1 MTTHVRDL
9 ITDSLLELG
18 MLDPSEDVSAGA
30 GNSALRE
37 LNRMVSSWANDDL
50 MIYTVDRRTFAMVA
64 NQQDYTIG
72 VGGIFNTPYPVRP
85 GQINLVSVIL
95 NGVELPVEI
104 LNDEQWRDI
113 ALKAPYQTVPS
124 TIPLYMWA
132 DGNYPL
138 DGLHFYPVPTGPIP
152 LIMSVW
158 GQITAFGSMNDVV
171 TLPQGYEDAIVK
183 NLAIRLGPQ
192 YGVQASPAT
201 MALAQS
207 SKMRIRSQNW
217 EPTYRSVDPVLAG
230 VGSNIGRRSRG
241 YVVDP

>member
-9 ITDSLLELG
+9 LTDALLELG
-18 MLDPSEDVSAGA
+18 VFDPSEAIDAGA
-30 GNSALRE
+30 ANSALRE

-72 VGGIFNTPYPVRP
+72 VGGTFNTPYPVRP

-124 TIPLYMWA
+124 TIPNYVWA
-132 DGNYPL
+132 DGNFPL
-138 DGLHFYPVPTGPIP
+138 NGLHFYPVPTGPIP

-158 GQITAFGSMNDVV
+158 GQIVAFTSPNDVV

-183 NLAIRLGPQ
+183 NLAVRLGPR
-192 YGVQASPAT
+192 YGVQSNPAT
-201 MALAQS
+201 VALAQAA
-207 SKMRIRSQNW
+207 KMHIKSQNW
-217 EPTYRSVDPVLAG
+217 EPTYRSVDSALAG
-230 VGSNIGRRSRG
+230 VGSSIGRKSRG

>member
-9 ITDSLLELG
+9 LTDALLEIG
-18 MLDPSEDVSAGA
+18 MVDPSEPIDAGA
-30 GNSALRE
+30 ANSALRE
-37 LNRMVSSWANDDL
+37 LNRMLSSWANDDL
-50 MIYTVDRRTFAMVA
+50 MIPSMDRRTFVMSA

-72 VGGIFNTPYPVRP
+72 VGGTFNTPYAVRP

-113 ALKAPYQTVPS
+113 ALKGPYQTVPS

-138 DGLHFYPVPTGPIP
+138 SGLHFYPVPTTAVP

-158 GQITAFGSMNDVV
+158 GQIVAFATINDTV
-171 TLPQGYEDAIVK
+171 TLPVGYEDAIVK
-183 NLAIRLGPQ
+183 NLALRLGPR
-192 YGVQASPAT
+192 YGVQTNQVT
-201 MALAQS
+201 MLLAQTA
-207 SKMRIRSQNW
+207 KMHIKSQNW
-217 EPTYRSVDPVLAG
+217 EVAFRSVDSALAG
-230 VGSNIGRRSRG
+230 VGSSIGRKSRG
-241 YVVDP
+241 YVIDN

>member
-1 MTTHVRDL
+1 MATHVRDL
-9 ITDSLLELG
+9 LTDALLELG
-18 MLDPSEDVSAGA
+18 VFDPSEAIDAGA
-30 GNSALRE
+30 ANSALRE
-37 LNRMVSSWANDDL
+37 LNRMLSSWANDDL

-104 LNDEQWRDI
+104 YNDEQWRDL
-113 ALKAPYQTVPS
+113 ALKGPYQTVPS

-158 GQITAFGSMNDVV
+158 GQITAFASVNDTV

-183 NLAIRLGPQ
+183 NLSIRLGPR
-192 YGVQASPAT
+192 YGVQSSPAT
-201 MALAQS
+201 ASLAQTA
-207 SKMRIRSQNW
+207 KMHIKSQNW
-217 EPTYRSVDPVLAG
+217 EPTYRTVDPVLAG
-230 VGSNIGRRSRG
+230 ASSSIGRRSRG

>member
-1 MTTHVRDL
+1 M
-9 ITDSLLELG
+9 ELG
-18 MLDPSEDVSAGA
+18 VLDPSEAIDAGA
-30 GNSALRE
+30 ANSALRE
-37 LNRMVSSWANDDL
+37 LNRMLSSWANDDL

-72 VGGIFNTPYPVRP
+72 VGGTFNTPYPVRP

-95 NGVELPVEI
+95 NGVELAVEI

-124 TIPLYMWA
+124 TIPNYMWA

-138 DGLHFYPVPTGPIP
+138 DGLHFYPVPTAPIP

-158 GQITAFGSMNDVV
+158 GQITAFISVNDVV

-183 NLAIRLGPQ
+183 NLAIRLGPR
-192 YGVQASPAT
+192 YGVQSNPVTAS
-201 MALAQS
+201 LAQTA
-207 SKMRIRSQNW
+207 KMHIKSQNW
-217 EPTYRSVDPVLAG
+217 EQTFRSVDSALAG
-230 VGSNIGRRSRG
+230 VGSNIGRQSRG

>member
-1 MTTHVRDL
+1 MTLVRDL
-9 ITDSLLELG
+9 LTDALLEIG
-18 MLDPSEDVSAGA
+18 MIDPSEAIDPGA
-30 GNSALRE
+30 ANGALRE
-37 LNRMVSSWANDDL
+37 LNRMLSTWANDDL

-72 VGGIFNTPYPVRP
+72 VGGTFNTPYAVRP

-104 LNDEQWRDI
+104 LNDEQWRNI

-124 TIPLYMWA
+124 TIPNYIWA

-138 DGLHFYPVPTGPIP
+138 NGLHFYPVPTTAVP

-158 GQITAFGSMNDVV
+158 GQIVAFTSINQTV

-183 NLAIRLGPQ
+183 GLALRLAPR
-192 YGVQASPAT
+192 YGVQVNQATAS
-201 MALAQS
+201 LAQAA
-207 SKMRIRSQNW
+207 KMHIKSQNW
-217 EPTYRSVDPVLAG
+217 EPTYRTVDSALAG
-230 VGSNIGRRSRG
+230 VGSNIGRLSRG
-241 YVVDP
+241 YVVD

>member
-1 MTTHVRDL
+1 MATYVRDL
-9 ITDSLLELG
+9 LIDALMELG
-18 MLDPSEDVSAGA
+18 VLDPSEAIDAGA
-30 GNSALRE
+30 ANSALRE

-72 VGGIFNTPYPVRP
+72 VGGTFNTPYAVRP

-113 ALKAPYQTVPS
+113 ALKGPYQTVPS
-124 TIPLYMWA
+124 TIPNYMWA

-138 DGLHFYPVPTGPIP
+138 NGLHFFPVPTTAVPI
-152 LIMSVW
+152 IMSVW
-158 GQITAFGSMNDVV
+158 GQITAFVSVNDTV

-183 NLAIRLGPQ
+183 NLAIRLGPR
-192 YGVQASPAT
+192 YGIQVNPATVSLAQAS
-201 MALAQS
+201 
-207 SKMRIRSQNW
+207 KMHIKSQNW
-217 EPTYRSVDPVLAG
+217 EQTFRSVDSALAG